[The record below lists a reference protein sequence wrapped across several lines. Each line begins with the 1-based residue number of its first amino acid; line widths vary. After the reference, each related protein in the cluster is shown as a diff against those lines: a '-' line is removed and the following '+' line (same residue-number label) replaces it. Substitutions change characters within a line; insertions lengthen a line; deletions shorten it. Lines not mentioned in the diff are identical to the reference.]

1 MFNVVGHDGPMLPQ
15 QADNCSRFDG
25 AEALRWVEELKGAL
39 QDGRWAS
46 TEYFTFKI
54 CSWGSPRLGT
64 LFLRHLSIVHVG
76 GLQTERSAID
86 TQV

>member
-39 QDGRWAS
+39 QDGQVRS
-46 TEYFTFKI
+46 TSPSRFAAGDPQGLVP
-54 CSWGSPRLGT
+54 CSSVT
-64 LFLRHLSIVHVG
+64 
-76 GLQTERSAID
+76 
-86 TQV
+86 